1 MGGKM
6 MFFDIDG
13 LRNDLEDDSY
23 AAFFAGGYG
32 GAMIEAM
39 EIEEAS
45 DEEVIRSAQ
54 QRGFDLSKYE
64 YED

>member
-1 MGGKM
+1 

-13 LRNDLEDDSY
+13 LRDDLEDDSY

-39 EIEEAS
+39 EIE
-45 DEEVIRSAQ
+45 
-54 QRGFDLSKYE
+54 DLCI
-64 YED
+64 

>member
-1 MGGKM
+1 

-13 LRNDLEDDSY
+13 LRDDLEDDSY

-32 GAMIEAM
+32 GAMIEAF

-45 DEEVIRSAQ
+45 DEEVLRIAQ
-54 QRGFDLSKYE
+54 EKGYNLGL
-64 YED
+64 YEDED